1 MKMSIRVK
9 GNFLSTIYSG
19 RTVEPPQGDKTATV
33 CVFGDPYTRVRQ
45 DGEGLFVMQNGER
58 KSVEVVLS

>member
-1 MKMSIRVK
+1 MKMTIRVK
-9 GNFLSTIYSG
+9 GNFLSTVYSG
-19 RTVEPPQGDKTATV
+19 RTIAPPQGDKTATV

-45 DGEGLFVMQNGER
+45 DDGGLFVMQHGER